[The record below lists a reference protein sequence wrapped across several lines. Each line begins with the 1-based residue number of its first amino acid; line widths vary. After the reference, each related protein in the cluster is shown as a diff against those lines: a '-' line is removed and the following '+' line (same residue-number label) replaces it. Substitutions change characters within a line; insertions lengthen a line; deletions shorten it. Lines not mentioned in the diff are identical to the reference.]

1 MSLVLEQSYS
11 LHRVFNRRDKL
22 FRRVAPKFVDKK
34 LVDDAVNELV
44 SEVCVVMPSSISKP
58 VIFQSLF
65 DLVGETPTKQMLFD
79 TLWRLG
85 R

>member
-22 FRRVAPKFVDKK
+22 FRRVAPKFVGKR
-34 LVDDAVNELV
+34 LVDDTINELV
-44 SEVCVVMPSSISKP
+44 SDVCSEMPSSISTP

-65 DLVGETPTKQMLFD
+65 DLVGEVPTKQLLFD
-79 TLWRLG
+79 TFKY
-85 R
+85 